1 MYMFD
6 ISRKKNKYGRLSF
19 EKQEYRTENTLGYKI
34 NKIFNM
40 DLPLSDSNISIEH
53 TFAERPN
60 FIMHDLDDYETT
72 YVTIRIGKEDFKFF
86 NDRGPSDYNSY
97 NYPKQRTFDYD
108 NLVRAV
114 VTYAYLKKH
123 INQVVLDGKT
133 KKDFKNMSTKELES
147 LVSKKDKT
155 MSALKEA
162 IKTLIRGEKT
172 KDTQEI
178 VDENLGKEKINVDEL
193 VEKNVDKTLQV
204 AEKKEDKKIKI
215 EKFFDTITSAKKS
228 VLDKVLKITKPI
240 RMAVNNGKEKIKIK
254 KEKNRI
260 VKQEKKYRNNLM
272 EDLRENS

>member
-6 ISRKKNKYGRLSF
+6 ISSKKNKYGRLSF

-147 LVSKKDKT
+147 LV
-155 MSALKEA
+155 
-162 IKTLIRGEKT
+162 
-172 KDTQEI
+172 
-178 VDENLGKEKINVDEL
+178 
-193 VEKNVDKTLQV
+193 
-204 AEKKEDKKIKI
+204 
-215 EKFFDTITSAKKS
+215 
-228 VLDKVLKITKPI
+228 
-240 RMAVNNGKEKIKIK
+240 
-254 KEKNRI
+254 
-260 VKQEKKYRNNLM
+260 
-272 EDLRENS
+272 

>member
-1 MYMFD
+1 
-6 ISRKKNKYGRLSF
+6 
-19 EKQEYRTENTLGYKI
+19 
-34 NKIFNM
+34 
-40 DLPLSDSNISIEH
+40 
-53 TFAERPN
+53 
-60 FIMHDLDDYETT
+60 
-72 YVTIRIGKEDFKFF
+72 
-86 NDRGPSDYNSY
+86 
-97 NYPKQRTFDYD
+97 
-108 NLVRAV
+108 
-114 VTYAYLKKH
+114 
-123 INQVVLDGKT
+123 
-133 KKDFKNMSTKELES
+133 
-147 LVSKKDKT
+147 

-240 RMAVNNGKEKIKIK
+240 RMAVNNGKEKIKTK
-254 KEKNRI
+254 QEKNRI